1 MLWFRLLGEI
11 LAGGDFPGSGWVG
24 HDSEMAERE
33 RKERQDVQCE
43 RDDDPDRT
51 RQLNQAIYGAGSMRP
66 RDVVEITAAMALL
79 NSEPLQEEREYRSP
93 KRKTPKKTKNR
104 DKVKAARKQRRKT

>member
-1 MLWFRLLGEI
+1 
-11 LAGGDFPGSGWVG
+11 
-24 HDSEMAERE
+24 
-33 RKERQDVQCE
+33 
-43 RDDDPDRT
+43 
-51 RQLNQAIYGAGSMRP
+51 MRP